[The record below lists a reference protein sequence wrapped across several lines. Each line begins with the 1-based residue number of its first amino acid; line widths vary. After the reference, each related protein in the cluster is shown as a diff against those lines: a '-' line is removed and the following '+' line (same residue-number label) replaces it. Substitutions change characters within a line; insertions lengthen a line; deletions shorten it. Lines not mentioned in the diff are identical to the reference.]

1 MFGVLYFV
9 IQPFPSVLDKRI
21 SKDSCDRCHL
31 LVPKFL
37 FRMFVK

>member
-9 IQPFPSVLDKRI
+9 IQPFPSVLDKP

-31 LVPKFL
+31 LMPRSL
-37 FRMFVK
+37 FRMFLK